1 MKIEGLSGT
10 YTSLQPAGVGHTA
23 NENGG
28 GFAKVLARAVG
39 ERPRVCASGQSQ
51 RPTEAQEVNETTRA
65 RVVAQVGSLLNALEA
80 YAQALGNQSL
90 TLRQIHPVVQRLE
103 KETQALEQALATH
116 GADESLGA
124 IAREGLA
131 QAKAELIKFW
141 RGEYV

>member
-10 YTSLQPAGVGHTA
+10 YTSLQPASAGHA
-23 NENGG
+23 ANGG
-28 GFAKVLARAVG
+28 EFAEVLARAVG
-39 ERPRVCASGQSQ
+39 KRPGVCASGQSQ
-51 RPTEAQEVNETTRA
+51 RPTQAQGVKETTRA

-80 YAQALGNQSL
+80 YAQALGDQSL
-90 TLRQIHPVVQRLE
+90 TLKQIHPVVQRLE
-103 KETQALEQALATH
+103 EETRALEQTLATH
-116 GADESLGA
+116 EADESLGA